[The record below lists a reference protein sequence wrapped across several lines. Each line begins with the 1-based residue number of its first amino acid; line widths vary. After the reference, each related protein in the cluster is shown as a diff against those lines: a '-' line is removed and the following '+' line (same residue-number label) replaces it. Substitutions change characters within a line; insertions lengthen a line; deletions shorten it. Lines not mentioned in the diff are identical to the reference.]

1 MLMRARYWL
10 GIALCS
16 LGASG
21 HVWADACATDNN
33 TAQQARLD
41 TVLAQLQPLVP
52 AEGAALELTPLS
64 ALPAIAQPHV
74 KLLTPGLRNRLAV
87 ELSGVSCGSTR
98 STVSTVWFKARAMR
112 EAWVYG
118 RNGKADSA
126 AAATQPRREQ
136 VDMAALQAKA
146 SDLPDS
152 LDGLWLKQ
160 SVNAG
165 MPVLKR
171 HLQPEPLVQRLA
183 PVTVVVYGPS
193 LMLRTQGK
201 AMAPGALGD
210 TVAVLVDGSES
221 SVQAVV
227 AGKGEVHVER

>member
-1 MLMRARYWL
+1 MRTLPSVGLMLL
-10 GIALCS
+10 S
-16 LGASG
+16 LGAPWFA
-21 HVWADACATDNN
+21 WAAGCAADSDA
-33 TAQQARLD
+33 AQQVRLEA
-41 TVLAQLQPLVP
+41 VLQQLRPLIP
-52 AEGAALELTPLS
+52 SEGTTLELTPLTS
-64 ALPAIAQPHV
+64 LPVVSKTKV

-87 ELSGVSCGSTR
+87 ELSGVSCDSGR
-98 STVSTVWFKARAMR
+98 NTVTTVWFKVRALR

-126 AAATQPRREQ
+126 VMDTQPRREW
-136 VDMAALQAKA
+136 VDIAALQTKA
-146 SDLPDS
+146 SDLPET
-152 LDGLWLKQ
+152 LEGLWLKQ

-171 HLQPEPLVQRLA
+171 QLQTPPLVQRSA
-183 PVTVVVYGPS
+183 PVTVVVYGPG

-210 TVAVLVDGSES
+210 TVAVLVDGAES
-221 SVQAVV
+221 SVQALV